1 MISLRNGTI
10 LLSLAFSVMLRAQEI
25 KYLDLT
31 SITQRTELR
40 HPPAPPSNCDKASQD
55 CVGGGY
61 GGVGVGDGAPD
72 RRDPHAL
79 GVYLL
84 RVTPTDIDST
94 QPFEAE
100 FRVL

>member
-1 MISLRNGTI
+1 VIR
-10 LLSLAFSVMLRAQEI
+10 RW
-25 KYLDLT
+25 
-31 SITQRTELR
+31 
-40 HPPAPPSNCDKASQD
+40 D

-100 FRVL
+100 FRVLSTGLASIDLPVSPHLSDLQPTDASVVFVY